1 LLGFILD
8 EVDEPMKME
17 KVSLDSRNDAV
28 NWQRFD
34 GNLMACR
41 ARQKDWKLNCHDN
54 IMDSRFSYLFYRPKL
69 YNIYIYILFFVNSVL
84 KHVKTWHLTS
94 VEAISPKPSCLFWP
108 IIHRRERFWPWK
120 WCHFYGCAVKTC
132 PLLHFLDFTCQ
143 AVTATT
149 ERMWWSSS

>member
-1 LLGFILD
+1 
-8 EVDEPMKME
+8 MKME

-69 YNIYIYILFFVNSVL
+69 YIYILFFANSVL
-84 KHVKTWHLTS
+84 KHVKTWHLFNS

-108 IIHRRERFWPWK
+108 IIHRRERFWPLKMMSFVWL
-120 WCHFYGCAVKTC
+120 CGQNMSTFSFFRLHLSGGYGNNRTDVMIQLVISKFSNSCIST
-132 PLLHFLDFTCQ
+132 
-143 AVTATT
+143 
-149 ERMWWSSS
+149 